1 MSSSIKKFDF
11 DQYPDNAA
19 SSVDEGLIIKLSID
33 DARVAGTAWE
43 GLNMN
48 YLMFFP
54 RFLGVC
60 SYCIVLMRLRVKQ
73 IINWDF
79 NVAPAPWDYN
89 FDIGPISKEIFFDN
103 FYVGAGKTRI
113 FSFVL
118 PKVFINQ
125 TGSQEKMTTAP
136 SITFKDVNGVNQM
149 SYSPGRLSQ
158 IKQVYPC
165 VYYNYYF
172 PTATNSPFLFF
183 NKAGMPLMDIPSI
196 ASNVPYITHYESCV
210 AQPADLSTRMKQ
222 IFPDSWVT
230 P

>member
-1 MSSSIKKFDF
+1 MSSSIRKFDF

-73 IINWDF
+73 AINWDF
-79 NVAPAPWDYN
+79 NVIPAPWNYN
-89 FDIGPISKEIFFDN
+89 FDIGPISKEIFFNN
-103 FYVGAGKTRI
+103 FYLGSGKTRV
-113 FSFVL
+113 FNFVV

-125 TGSQEKMTTAP
+125 TGAQEKMTVAP
-136 SITFKDVNGVNQM
+136 SITFQDANGINQM
-149 SYSPGRLSQ
+149 SYSPGRLGQ

-165 VYYNYYF
+165 VYYNYFF
-172 PTATNSPFLFF
+172 PTKNNSPFLFLDT
-183 NKAGMPLMDIPSI
+183 AGMPLTEIPSI
-196 ASNVPYITHYESCV
+196 APSDTYITHYEACV
-210 AQPADLSTRMKQ
+210 AQPADLSARMKQ
-222 IFPDSWVT
+222 IFPDSWL
-230 P
+230 